1 MHKIN
6 YLHLPDLEHPLP
18 IRPIRLELVKRLQRL
33 VPEMGAATTDVTD
46 DNSTKTLTEITSIM
60 DRRASDEL
68 NHYADVHIKREEARR
83 YDDRHPGFVWV
94 ADDPSDAEST
104 PSDAE
109 STSSYDRDAPGA
121 DASIETWSAYWRTLA
136 RA

>member
-33 VPEMGAATTDVTD
+33 VPEMGAATFDVTD
-46 DNSTKTLTEITSIM
+46 DKSTMILTEITTVM
-60 DRRASDEL
+60 DRRSRDER
-68 NHYADVHIKREEARR
+68 NHYADVHAKWDEALRH
-83 YDDRHPGFVWV
+83 DDRHPGFVWV

-104 PSDAE
+104 
-109 STSSYDRDAPGA
+109 SSYDRDAPGD
-121 DASIETWSAYWRTLA
+121 DASIETWNTYWRTLI